1 MGPGADRLYEM
12 LAWNHRLASA
22 IEGKDFPLHA
32 LRRLQKWQQSRLA
45 RTFADLIQQDAYR
58 PAVNF
63 FLTEL
68 YGGLDFRERDQEMS
82 KVMPVMKRFLPDKVL
97 YIMSEAFE
105 LQAVSLEF
113 DMAMAACMERL
124 HIQDLDMDQYCEIY
138 RACDDKP
145 GRERQ
150 IILIRKLGYDLDR
163 LVNKPLVN
171 ALVRLLRGPAHAA
184 GFGKLQE
191 FLETGLGSFRA
202 LKDVRYFNETIYERE
217 WNSMQELFVGEP
229 LPFGFQQVRRT
240 CSQSGFADI
249 L

>member
-1 MGPGADRLYEM
+1 MGIGADRLYEM
-12 LAWNHRLASA
+12 LARNHDLAGK

-32 LRRLQKWQQSRLA
+32 FEQLQKWQQTRLA
-45 RTFADLIQQDAYR
+45 RTFDDLIQQDAYR
-58 PAVNF
+58 PAFNF

-68 YGGLDFRERDQEMS
+68 YGGLDFRERDQEMG

-97 YIMSEAFE
+97 FIMSEAFE

-113 DMAMAACMERL
+113 DMEMAGYMERL
-124 HIQDLDMDQYCEIY
+124 DIPGLDMDRYCEVY
-138 RACDDKP
+138 RAGSDKP

-150 IILIRKLGYDLDR
+150 ILLVRKLGYDLDR

-171 ALVRLLRGPAHAA
+171 ILVRLLRGPAHAA

-191 FLETGLGSFRA
+191 FLELGLGSFRE

-217 WNSMQELFVGEP
+217 WNSMEKLFAGEA
-229 LPFGFQQVRRT
+229 LPFGF
-240 CSQSGFADI
+240 
-249 L
+249 